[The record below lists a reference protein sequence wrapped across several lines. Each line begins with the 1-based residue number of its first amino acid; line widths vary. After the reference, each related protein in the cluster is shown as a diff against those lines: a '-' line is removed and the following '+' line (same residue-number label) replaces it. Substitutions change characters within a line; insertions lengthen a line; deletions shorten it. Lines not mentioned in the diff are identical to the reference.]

1 MIGTPTRPLAL
12 GVAVRYPLA
21 KMTDLARTPF
31 DLLSR
36 LEGEP
41 CTCTRRGAAA

>member
-1 MIGTPTRPLAL
+1 MIGTLSGLLAL
-12 GVAVRYPLA
+12 RVTLRYPVET
-21 KMTDLARTPF
+21 MTDLARTPL